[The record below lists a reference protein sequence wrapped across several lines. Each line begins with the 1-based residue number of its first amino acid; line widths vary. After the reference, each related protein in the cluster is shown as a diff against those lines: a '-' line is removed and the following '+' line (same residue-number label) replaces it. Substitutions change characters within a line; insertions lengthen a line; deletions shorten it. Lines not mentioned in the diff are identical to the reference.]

1 MLKDVD
7 MPMVVLLS
15 PAEVVVVVGTIVTG
29 VVIPLIDVDL
39 EMVLLVT
46 NVIDALSVGWVLLSI
61 VLTADWLEVAVDSD

>member
-39 EMVLLVT
+39 EMV
-46 NVIDALSVGWVLLSI
+46 
-61 VLTADWLEVAVDSD
+61 

>member
-15 PAEVVVVVGTIVTG
+15 PAEVVVDVGTIVTG

-39 EMVLLVT
+39 EMV
-46 NVIDALSVGWVLLSI
+46 
-61 VLTADWLEVAVDSD
+61 

>member
-7 MPMVVLLS
+7 MLMVVLFS

-39 EMVLLVT
+39 EMV
-46 NVIDALSVGWVLLSI
+46 
-61 VLTADWLEVAVDSD
+61 